1 MMLHSKGAATDGRSG
16 FSRKPDHNRLD
27 NLAGAAFT
35 DERTGK
41 PEKKEARKAVADR
54 ANSGKAGGGCSAFG
68 GGAMGAHRKNVE
80 RIVVT
85 TKS

>member
-1 MMLHSKGAATDGRSG
+1 MAALDFPESRITTASTTSSEQRSWTNAQVNPQKRSPEG
-16 FSRKPDHNRLD
+16 GSRPGQFRQS
-27 NLAGAAFT
+27 
-35 DERTGK
+35 R
-41 PEKKEARKAVADR
+41 R
-54 ANSGKAGGGCSAFG
+54 GCSAFG